1 MYNGMPV
8 LWYTGLQKTISS
20 QWCDGEDQIAT
31 SSANA
36 EAIAASETLQRALHV
51 SYIAEEMGMEVNRP
65 IEIEIDANAA
75 LGFINNTSSSTKMK
89 HLDIR
94 EDWIQLI
101 RDRGLADFIK
111 VDGKVIKADFMT
123 KLLNRVEYNRQYK
136 ELAYTTIIESE
147 DTDSDS
153 EE

>member
-1 MYNGMPV
+1 M
-8 LWYTGLQKTISS
+8 
-20 QWCDGEDQIAT
+20 
-31 SSANA
+31 
-36 EAIAASETLQRALHV
+36 QRALHV
-51 SYIAEEMGMEVNRP
+51 SYIAEEMGMEVSRP

-101 RDRGLADFIK
+101 RDRGLAEFIK

-123 KLLNRVEYNRQYK
+123 KLLNRVEYNRQHK
-136 ELAYTTIIESE
+136 ELAYTTIIESA

-153 EE
+153 DE